1 MLAPKLQPKEL
12 TMKLML
18 IAILASLVVVS
29 PAAFAA
35 DACATKGKLRHVV
48 AFKFKESA
56 TPEQIKEV
64 EKNFCALKAKISQIA
79 ALEWG
84 TNCSPEQHAK
94 GFTHC
99 FIVTFNSAADRDAYL
114 PHPAHKAFAGSL
126 GGILADVFVVDF
138 WAK

>member
-1 MLAPKLQPKEL
+1 
-12 TMKLML
+12 MKWML
-18 IAILASLVVVS
+18 ITLLATLVAVS

-35 DACATKGKLRHVV
+35 DACAAGSGKLRHVV

-64 EKNFCALKAKISQIA
+64 EKNFCALKSKISQIA

-114 PHPAHKAFAGSL
+114 PHPAHKEFAGGL
-126 GGILADVFVVDF
+126 GGIIADVFVVDF